1 MRGLYAIFAPNFL
14 SNRNN
19 TLHNH
24 LTNSIMKK
32 VFTISALVAAS
43 FGFAMNTNAEVITWD
58 FSEYTEQVDLGGDS
72 YTTEYNGLTLV
83 GNQGADS
90 GKEYVSAA
98 AGFHCNGTSSATR
111 RYISYVPSADGN
123 MVVTFRSN
131 NSSATDRLTAIG
143 TAVVTGSDA
152 AELLANEAV
161 LAVNNTDG
169 SNQVEVSADLV
180 AGTTYY
186 FYFASGGQSIK
197 KLEYTTAEAGP
208 TGYGFEGEGT
218 EESPYMLKSADDFA
232 TLAANIN
239 AENTGAGEFF
249 QLAGDID
256 FAGAQLPMIAL
267 AGITNVNKVEYA
279 FEGVIDGAG
288 YTISGVKHDQPN
300 KTDEFS
306 SYVGLVS
313 ALGENGV
320 IKNLTID
327 GEVSGNLYVGTF
339 AGLSAGLI
347 ENCVN
352 NAPVTNTGAYGAGI
366 VGSLIRGTGVVRDCE
381 NNGTVTSNG
390 GSYACGIVGGSQ
402 RHTSIEAY
410 NYAIEKCD
418 NNADITSSGVGAA
431 GIVGTGG
438 GLITDCNNYGNVT
451 AGGQYAGGI
460 MACSNNEAITIKRC
474 INFAVVTGGSK
485 VAGIAGELRN
495 EASLLDGCYNIAD
508 VVDGVVSGGGIVG
521 TDADESKVKNVGG
534 LVGNSTK
541 EGATVKH
548 SASITSVTVPATVE
562 TAGHLAGT
570 ADIVLEDCYYF
581 APDAVLPLDNETMA
595 LADPMDINNKWS
607 NSYEGNVVVNVM
619 GQEIVFEDKLIT
631 VNLFTSDEATI
642 EIPEISYQGFVID
655 EFDVNVPYTAT
666 EEGCTFAGGEYTT
679 QAGDF
684 AIQGTS
690 FEGTMTE
697 TDLTFTTT
705 FSVGGMPIPMTVT
718 FNGKNDS
725 TQTIIEVVDT
735 QKAKA
740 TERFDLQGRRTQG
753 EAGLFIEN
761 GKIFFV
767 R

>member
-1 MRGLYAIFAPNFL
+1 MIET
-14 SNRNN
+14 
-19 TLHNH
+19 TLLLNH

-32 VFTISALVAAS
+32 IFTISALVAAS

-72 YTTEYNGLTLV
+72 YTLEYNGLTLV

-111 RYISYVPSADGN
+111 RYISYVPSANGN
-123 MVVTFRSN
+123 MVVTYRSN
-131 NSSATDRLTAIG
+131 NASATDRLTAIG
-143 TAVVTGSDA
+143 TAVVTGNDA

-169 SNQVEVSADLV
+169 SNPMEVSADLV

-197 KLEYTTAEAGP
+197 KLEYTTAEEGP
-208 TGYGFEGEGT
+208 AGYGFEGEGT
-218 EESPYMLKSADDFA
+218 EENPYLLKTADDFA

-267 AGITNVNKVEYA
+267 GGITNVNKVEYA
-279 FEGVIDGAG
+279 FEGVIDGQDF
-288 YTISGVKHDQPN
+288 TISGVKHDQPN
-300 KTDEFS
+300 KTDAYS
-306 SYVGLVS
+306 SYVGIVS

-320 IKNLTID
+320 IKNLTIE
-327 GEVSGNLYVGTF
+327 GEISGNLYVGAF

-347 ENCVN
+347 ENCFN
-352 NAPVTNTGAYGAGI
+352 YAPITNTGAYGAGI

-381 NNGTVTSNG
+381 NWGAVTSDG

-410 NYAIEKCD
+410 NYAIVNCD
-418 NNADITSSGVGAA
+418 NYADITSSGVGAA
-431 GIVGTGG
+431 GIVGSGG
-438 GLITDCNNYGNVT
+438 GLVTDCNNYGKVT

-460 MACSNNEAITIKRC
+460 MACSNNEAVTFKRC
-474 INFAVVTGGSK
+474 INTGVVTGSSK

-495 EASLLDGCYNIAD
+495 EASLLDGCYNLAE
-508 VVDGVVSGGGIVG
+508 VEDGVVSGGGIVG

-548 SASITSVTVPATVE
+548 SVSITSVTVPASVE

-570 ADIVLEDCYYF
+570 ADIALEDCYYF
-581 APDAVLPLDNETMA
+581 APDAALPLDNEAMA
-595 LADPMDINNKWS
+595 VADPMDINKLWS
-607 NSYEGNVVVNVM
+607 NSYEGDVVVNVM
-619 GQEIVFEDKLIT
+619 GQEIVFEDKFIV

-642 EIPEISYQGFVID
+642 DIPEISYGAFVID
-655 EFDVNVPYTAT
+655 EFSVNVPYTAT
-666 EEGCTFAGGEYTT
+666 EDGCTFAGGEYTT
-679 QAGDF
+679 QAGEFD
-684 AIQGTS
+684 IQGTS

-697 TDLTFTTT
+697 KELTFATT
-705 FSVGGMPIPMTVT
+705 FTVGGMPLPMTVT
-718 FNGKNDS
+718 FNGTNDS

-735 QKAKA
+735 PNAKA
-740 TERFDLQGRRTQG
+740 TERFDLQGRRVEGQT
-753 EAGLFIEN
+753 GLFIEN
-761 GKIFFV
+761 GKIHFV

>member
-1 MRGLYAIFAPNFL
+1 
-14 SNRNN
+14 
-19 TLHNH
+19 
-24 LTNSIMKK
+24 MKK
-32 VFTISALVAAS
+32 IFTISALVAAS

-72 YTTEYNGLTLV
+72 YTLEYNGLTLV

-111 RYISYVPSADGN
+111 RYISYVPSANGN
-123 MVVTFRSN
+123 MVVTYRSN
-131 NSSATDRLTAIG
+131 NASATDRLTAIG
-143 TAVVTGSDA
+143 TAVVTGNDA

-169 SNQVEVSADLV
+169 SNPMEVSADLV

-197 KLEYTTAEAGP
+197 KLEYTTAEEGP
-208 TGYGFEGEGT
+208 AGYGFEGEGT
-218 EESPYMLKSADDFA
+218 EENPYLLKTADDFA

-267 AGITNVNKVEYA
+267 GGITNVNKVEYA
-279 FEGVIDGAG
+279 FEGVIDGQDF
-288 YTISGVKHDQPN
+288 TISGVKHDQPN
-300 KTDEFS
+300 KTDAYS
-306 SYVGLVS
+306 SYVGIVS

-320 IKNLTID
+320 IKNLTIE
-327 GEVSGNLYVGTF
+327 GEISGNLYVGAF

-347 ENCVN
+347 ENCFN
-352 NAPVTNTGAYGAGI
+352 YAPITNTGAYGAGI

-381 NNGTVTSNG
+381 NWGAVTSNG

-410 NYAIEKCD
+410 NYAIVNCD
-418 NNADITSSGVGAA
+418 NYADITSSGVGAA

-438 GLITDCNNYGNVT
+438 GLITDCDNHGNVT

-460 MACSNNEAITIKRC
+460 MACSNNEAVTFKRC
-474 INFAVVTGGSK
+474 FNNGIVTGSSK
-485 VAGIAGELRN
+485 VAGIVGELRH
-495 EASLLDGCYNIAD
+495 EASLLDGCYNLAE
-508 VVDGVVSGGGIVG
+508 VEDGVVSGGGIVG
-521 TDADESKVKNVGG
+521 TDADETKVKNVGG

-548 SASITSVTVPATVE
+548 SVSITSVTVPASVE

-570 ADIVLEDCYYF
+570 ADIALEDCYYF
-581 APDAVLPLDNETMA
+581 APDAVLPLDNEAMA
-595 LADPMDINNKWS
+595 VADPLAINSLWAG
-607 NSYEGNVVVNVM
+607 SYEGDVVVDVM
-619 GQEIVFEDKLIT
+619 GQEIVFEDKTIT
-631 VNLFTSDEATI
+631 VNMFTSDLATI
-642 EIPEISYQGFVID
+642 DIPEISYGVFVIE
-655 EFDVNVPYTAT
+655 EFSVNVPYTVT
-666 EEGCTFAGGEYTT
+666 EEGYSFAGDEYTA
-679 QAGDF
+679 QAGEFD
-684 AIQGTS
+684 IQGTS
-690 FEGTMTE
+690 FEGTMT
-697 TDLTFTTT
+697 TNNLTFSTT
-705 FSVGGMPIPMTVT
+705 FTVGGMPMPMTVT
-718 FNGKNDS
+718 FNGVNDS
-725 TQTIIEVVDT
+725 TQTIIEVIESSKGKT
-735 QKAKA
+735 S
-740 TERFDLQGRRTQG
+740 ERFDLQGRRTNG

-761 GKIFFV
+761 GKIHFV

>member
-1 MRGLYAIFAPNFL
+1 
-14 SNRNN
+14 
-19 TLHNH
+19 
-24 LTNSIMKK
+24 MKK
-32 VFTISALVAAS
+32 FFTISALVATS
-43 FGFAMNTNAEVITWD
+43 FGFASNATADVVTYD
-58 FSEYTEQVDLGGDS
+58 FSEFEEQVILADAN
-72 YTTEYNGLTLV
+72 YTYQYRELTLV
-83 GNQGADS
+83 GNDTEGYEKD
-90 GKEYVSAA
+90 YVSASA
-98 AGFHCNGTSSATR
+98 RFHCNGTSSDKR
-111 RYISYVPSADGN
+111 RYISFTPETNGTLTVS
-123 MVVTFRSN
+123 FRSN
-131 NSSATDRLTAIG
+131 NNSATDRITAVG
-143 TAVVTGSDA
+143 TAVVTGADMEA
-152 AELLANEAV
+152 LLADEQVVA
-161 LAVNNTDG
+161 AGFTDG
-169 SNQVEVSADLV
+169 STEQTISAPLL

-186 FYFASGGQSIK
+186 AYFANGGQSI
-197 KLEYTTAEAGP
+197 LSLTWTPVEQGP

-218 EESPYMLKSADDFA
+218 EESPYILKSADDFA

-267 AGITNVNKVEYA
+267 GGITNVNKVEYA

-300 KTDEFS
+300 KADAYS

-320 IKNLTID
+320 IKNLTIE
-327 GEVSGNLYVGTF
+327 GEVSGNLYVAPF
-339 AGLSAGLI
+339 AGLSAGLV

-352 NAPVTNTGAYGAGI
+352 NAPVSNTGAYGAGI

-410 NYAIEKCD
+410 NYVIANCD

-431 GIVGTGG
+431 GIVGSGG

-460 MACSNNEAITIKRC
+460 MACSNNEAVTFKRC
-474 INFAVVTGGSK
+474 INFAVVTGVSK

-495 EASLLDGCYNIAD
+495 EASLLDGCYNIAE
-508 VVDGVVSGGGIVG
+508 VEDGVVSGGGIVG

-534 LVGNSTK
+534 LIGNSTK

-595 LADPMDINNKWS
+595 IADPLGINNKWS

-697 TDLTFTTT
+697 TDLAFTTT

-740 TERFDLQGRRTQG
+740 TERFDLQGRRSQG